1 MITII
6 SILIVLGI
14 VLISVVAWILYS
26 AVVIFRNT
34 RQSPTVDN
42 MCEPVTECKRGQHV
56 WVWKE
61 MSPGG
66 LYNIWQC
73 QKCKAQKTI
82 SVFDT

>member
-1 MITII
+1 MTLIALIFFIFGLILFVSAII
-6 SILIVLGI
+6 
-14 VLISVVAWILYS
+14 
-26 AVVIFRNT
+26 VIAIRNSKQT
-34 RQSPTVDN
+34 LDHN

-61 MSPGG
+61 MSPIG
-66 LYNIWQC
+66 LHNIWQC